1 MSIELKQQLK
11 LSQQLVMTP
20 QLQQAIKLLQLSQLE
35 LVDVIREEIEQN
47 PLLEEAPEQS
57 AEELRADGPQAA
69 GALEEERP
77 AAVPTQENNVQ
88 EVQGKTEGA
97 DDIDWESLLRDSSD
111 FSSSYSSQE
120 RPSSDDLPS
129 FENVLTKKTSLVDHL
144 MWQLHLVEMADEDR
158 HIASLII
165 GNLNDDGYLNIAE
178 SPLSEIA
185 RQAREDLGTEEIDEP
200 RVERVLKRLQTFDPV
215 GVAARDLS
223 ECLLIQAQMLGMAD
237 EVVTGMIQN
246 HLHNLEKKNYQAIAK
261 DLKVTLDDVIDAV
274 KFIAELQPRPGR
286 IYSTEEPHYITPDIY
301 LYKIGDEFVIVLN
314 EDGIP
319 KLRISNFYRNA
330 LQRGAAGGAKEY
342 IQEKLRSGV
351 WLIRSIYQRQRT
363 IYRVMESILKFQ
375 RDFFEKG
382 VAFLKP
388 LILRDVAE
396 DIGMHESTVSR
407 VTSNKYVH
415 TPQGIFELKYFFN
428 SGINRVDGGEVA
440 SESVKQKIKEVI
452 GQEDGRR
459 PFSDQKIVEL
469 LKAQNID
476 IARRTVAKYREMLGI
491 LPSSKRKKVF

>member
-47 PLLEEAPEQS
+47 PLLEEAPEQT
-57 AEELRADGPQAA
+57 AEELRSEPSSMSMEDEAPVAA
-69 GALEEERP
+69 
-77 AAVPTQENNVQ
+77 PTQENKVT

-97 DDIDWESLLRDSSD
+97 DDIDWDSLLRDSSD
-111 FSSSYSSQE
+111 FSSTYSSQE
-120 RPSSDDLPS
+120 RPSSDDMPS

-144 MWQLHLVEMADEDR
+144 MWQLQLTELGDEDK

-165 GNLNDDGYLNIAE
+165 GNLNEDGYLNVNEI
-178 SPLSEIA
+178 PLSEVA
-185 RQAREDLGTEEIDEP
+185 REAREDLGVEDIDDA
-200 RVERVLKRLQTFDPV
+200 RVEAVLRRIHTFDPV

-223 ECLLIQAQMLGMAD
+223 ECLLIQAKVSGMAD
-237 EVVTGMIQN
+237 EVVTAMIQN

-286 IYSTEEPHYITPDIY
+286 SYSTEEPHYITPDIY

-330 LQRGAAGGAKEY
+330 LQRGASGGAKEY
-342 IQEKLRSGV
+342 IQDKLRSGV

-382 VAFLKP
+382 VAYLKP

-452 GQEDGRR
+452 AQEDARR
-459 PFSDQKIVEL
+459 PYSDQKIVEL
-469 LKAQNID
+469 LKVQNID